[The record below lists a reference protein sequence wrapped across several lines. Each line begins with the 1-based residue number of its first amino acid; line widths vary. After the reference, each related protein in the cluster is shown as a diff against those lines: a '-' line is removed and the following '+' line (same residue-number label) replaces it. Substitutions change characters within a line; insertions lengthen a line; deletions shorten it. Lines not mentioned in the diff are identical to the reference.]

1 MGGIIPGIILAG
13 GRSSRMGRAKALLP
27 VDRTGETFV
36 GRIARTL
43 RSGGVDDVVIVAAA
57 DEARIAN
64 ALRDEVPPTRIVVNP
79 EPDRGQLSSLLVG
92 LRAID
97 RPGIGGMLVTLV
109 DVPLVSPDTVRALL
123 DTYRRTH
130 APVVRPV
137 RRGRH
142 GHPVIFDRALFG
154 ALREADLRVG
164 AKAVVRAHEK
174 DAVDVDVD
182 DEGAFLDID
191 TPEDYARVCNQP
203 MPPDQ

>member
-1 MGGIIPGIILAG
+1 MGGIVPGIILAG

-36 GRIARTL
+36 ARIARTL
-43 RSGGVDDVVIVAAA
+43 RSGGVDDVVVVAAA
-57 DEARIAN
+57 EEAGIAD
-64 ALRDEVPPTRIVVNP
+64 ALRDEVPPPRIVVNP

-92 LRAID
+92 LRAVD

-154 ALREADLRVG
+154 ALRDPGLRMG
-164 AKAVVRAHEK
+164 ANAVVRAYEK
-174 DAVDVDVD
+174 AAIDVAVD
-182 DEGAFLDID
+182 DEGAFVDID
-191 TPEDYARVCNQP
+191 TPEDYLRVFKQP
-203 MPPDQ
+203 MPDG